1 MTAISGAVP
10 AAAASTETETSSSVS
25 LDSSD
30 AHPSVNELV
39 TLSAT
44 VAVTTPAQLT
54 GTVTFSDGGDS
65 ISACAN
71 EPVDST
77 AASVTVSCIA
87 TFTAPQASVAAVF
100 TPGRDSDL
108 LGSSSAITIPV
119 SRGRSLVAVRAAR
132 QVPVGAQ
139 GVYTAA
145 VGAAPGGAADPP
157 APTGG
162 VEFLDGRRVIKACA
176 DQPVVKLAA
185 TCSVIHTAL
194 GRHSVTA
201 RYLGDAN
208 YTSSVSAPASQTVVP
223 VAGTIDTTLKWTFQF
238 TPSAT
243 QVTGLTL
250 NGALYGSTVRLG
262 CHGGGCEFAG
272 ARQPVSSPSSC
283 RGVQT
288 ASCTTASAIDLTPS
302 FAGQSLAAGSQI
314 TIMVVRPNYVGKYYG
329 FTVRA
334 GEQPQVSISC
344 LAPGSTTP
352 GVGCKLPSGRAS
364 RTSARR

>member
-1 MTAISGAVP
+1 MSGAVP
-10 AAAASTETETSSSVS
+10 ASASGSTETSSSLS
-25 LDSSD
+25 LGSSD
-30 AHPSVNELV
+30 ANPSVNELV

-44 VAVTTPAQLT
+44 VAVTAPTQLT
-54 GTVTFSDGGDS
+54 GAVTFSDGGDD
-65 ISACAN
+65 IPGCVD
-71 EPVDST
+71 EPVDSS
-77 AASVTVSCIA
+77 AEAVTVTCIA

-119 SRGRSLVAVRAAR
+119 ARGHSLVAVRAAR
-132 QVPVGAQ
+132 QVPLGAQ
-139 GVYTAA
+139 ASYTAT

-176 DQPVVKLAA
+176 DQPLVKLAA

-208 YTSSVSAPASQTVVP
+208 YTPSISAPASQTVVP
-223 VAGTIDTTLKWTFQF
+223 AAGTIDTTLKWTFQF
-238 TPSAT
+238 TPSYT

-250 NGALYGSTVRLG
+250 NGAPYGSTVRLG
-262 CHGGGCEFAG
+262 CHGSGCEFAG
-272 ARQPVSSPSSC
+272 ARQSVSMPASC
-283 RGVQT
+283 RGVET
-288 ASCTTASAIDLTPS
+288 TSCTTASAIDLSPS
-302 FAGQSLAAGSQI
+302 FAGQSLAAGSQL

-329 FTVRA
+329 FTVRV
-334 GEQPQVSISC
+334 GEQPEVSISC
-344 LAPGSTTP
+344 LAPGSSTP
-352 GVGCKLPSGRAS
+352 GVGCKLPAARAS
-364 RTSARR
+364 RTSHRG